1 MQPVTNL
8 VGVMVI
14 RPLLLMTTA
23 LILTAAPHALQAQDL
38 SPDERARQVEARMTD
53 DEPWE
58 LHGGGRE
65 IRRRAGTGVAA
76 ALSARLFGR

>member
-38 SPDERARQVEARMTD
+38 SPDERARQVEARMMTSRGNYTVVVAKSGD
-53 DEPWE
+53 APVQESQ
-58 LHGGGRE
+58 
-65 IRRRAGTGVAA
+65 RR
-76 ALSARLFGR
+76 